1 MRHTRYYKHFL
12 LEKQGTHMEK
22 ILIPIEKWI
31 QTVRLRQNLTT
42 WELAKLIGISQASL
56 SRIESGLAA
65 VTVLTLRRLLR
76 AMELPFK
83 TLIDDGV
90 LEYPHALPE
99 NFFSMLPPITA
110 PTRDDY
116 IAFAKLSSANRKELL
131 AKFYAHHAQDVYGT
145 SPASADAMDQAIPTP
160 TAYIYDIAIDT
171 LEHIAASDS
180 IMILNDVGGFLYQ
193 IRKGLPYSLYNRYK
207 NPKSANDALPLS
219 YRSLR
224 RLEDNFNKRVLFK
237 DIINLDQALDVRGE
251 LVAFS
256 WRAFGDYLDLL
267 DIQPES
273 SPPNEWLAD
282 VTKLTTICR
291 LYQIAMPRVPRWVR
305 DFRTLLSNYESDT
318 SNTNTRI

>member
-1 MRHTRYYKHFL
+1 M
-12 LEKQGTHMEK
+12 GK
-22 ILIPIEKWI
+22 ILSPIGEWM
-31 QTVRLRQNLTT
+31 QTVRLQQNLTT
-42 WELAKLIGISQASL
+42 WELAEQIGISQASL
-56 SRIESGLAA
+56 SRIESGLTA

-76 AMELPFK
+76 AMDLPFK

-99 NFFSMLPPITA
+99 DFFLMLSPITA
-110 PTRDDY
+110 LTRDDY
-116 IAFAKLSSANRKELL
+116 SAFAKLSGANRKELL

-219 YRSLR
+219 YKSLR
-224 RLEDNFNKRVLFK
+224 RLEDDFNKRVLFK
-237 DIINLDQALDVRGE
+237 DMLALDRALDTQGE
-251 LVAFS
+251 LVAFN
-256 WRAFGDYLDLL
+256 WRAFGDYLYLL
-267 DIQPES
+267 DIRPENC
-273 SPPNEWLAD
+273 PPKEWLAD
-282 VTKLTTICR
+282 ITKLATIYR
-291 LYQIAMPRVPRWVR
+291 LYQIAEIAMPDEVLTAYHKSRP
-305 DFRTLLSNYESDT
+305 
-318 SNTNTRI
+318 